1 MASDV
6 DLDVTSAGETLGEPS
21 VLRRLAELSRL
32 EEDWDSYGGLPP
44 TPEALRAA
52 KRLLTRILP
61 RNGLVPGRG
70 ADPGAVLPFPNGGVQ
85 IVWERNAD
93 ELQVD
98 VGPTG
103 DLGYLWIRRAGGE
116 RESVEAEPVTD
127 EAILTL
133 IDQFLN

>member
-6 DLDVTSAGETLGEPS
+6 DLDVTPAGETLGEPPA
-21 VLRRLAELSRL
+21 LRRLAELSQL

-61 RNGLVPGRG
+61 RNGPVPGRG
-70 ADPGAVLPFPNGGVQ
+70 TDPDAVLPFPNGGVQ
-85 IVWERNAD
+85 IVWERDAE

-103 DLGYLWIRRAGGE
+103 DLGYLWIRQSGGH

-127 EAILTL
+127 EAILAL
-133 IDQFLN
+133 VDQFLN